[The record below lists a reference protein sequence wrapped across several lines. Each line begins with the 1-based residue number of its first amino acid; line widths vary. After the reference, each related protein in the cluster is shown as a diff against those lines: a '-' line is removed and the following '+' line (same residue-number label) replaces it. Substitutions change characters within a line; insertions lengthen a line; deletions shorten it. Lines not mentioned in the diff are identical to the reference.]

1 MRSARVLASCIV
13 RVNPPPQVIV
23 MWLDSSVQRRKVIDG
38 AIEVAA
44 YIHKNEDT
52 HVGCGNNLSTK

>member
-23 MWLDSSVQRRKVIDG
+23 NEEVIVIGDAMLG
-38 AIEVAA
+38 RV
-44 YIHKNEDT
+44 K
-52 HVGCGNNLSTK
+52 TKH